1 MIHNNTKAVDVP
13 GNPWEE
19 GVQKISGTIMS
30 MDLMDMQSLT
40 INLTCWGFSL
50 HTDNGVGCKQ
60 TNKQSVIPKLKILL
74 LLVGDY
80 DLSLTYLLSFFSNL
94 TCPNQNSPAP
104 WP

>member
-1 MIHNNTKAVDVP
+1 MPSLDLVIQTSSHEKKRLRMIHNNTKAVDVP

-50 HTDNGVGCKQ
+50 HTDNGVGCQ
-60 TNKQSVIPKLKILL
+60 TNK
-74 LLVGDY
+74 
-80 DLSLTYLLSFFSNL
+80 
-94 TCPNQNSPAP
+94 
-104 WP
+104 